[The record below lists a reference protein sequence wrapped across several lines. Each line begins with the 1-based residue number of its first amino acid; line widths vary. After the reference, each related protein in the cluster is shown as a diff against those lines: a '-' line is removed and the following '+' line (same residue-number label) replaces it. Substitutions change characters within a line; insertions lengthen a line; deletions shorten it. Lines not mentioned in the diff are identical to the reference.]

1 VYRHIL
7 NLLGEYCGSKAEYV
21 LALGLVVLATA
32 VLLLLSRAW
41 RRGVAE
47 AEERGGWRGIVLGL
61 ANGLFSLVLGAAI
74 VAALGGSLLV
84 QSGLFNERHGQ
95 MTQTNYDTIKTN
107 WGPPHE
113 QNELRVAHY
122 ITEEQTFFLFK
133 DGRTISEEELSTGKA
148 KPADKPEGEADDETA
163 GDDKSAGQAPIKI
176 KRKVRKPVPQNSI
189 VSGKVAVDVRMNYR
203 QKGSAFYTC
212 YEDAWTLEYT
222 VKNRSDKATE
232 AEFKFPMPADQGVY
246 DKLEIAVDGKNWMEN
261 LVLKDN
267 AQTWKMP
274 MQPGQTTV
282 VRIAYASRG
291 MDYLRYTPATMATR
305 EEYKVAMRIYPSVK
319 RGDEPA
325 KGRQQFAWKDMG
337 LPVGSM
343 TPPVIKESSAVG
355 EPLTL
360 EWDMKAAATTL
371 GMGVILPEIKQPGY
385 FGARLLHEAP
395 LGLLLLAASL
405 VVTWMLLG
413 RDSDLFSLAVL
424 VIAYYLFYT
433 FAAYLSDHLTWFP
446 ACFMLAA
453 LATMLLSALY
463 LWLGWGR
470 TFAAHQTVALVAVF
484 TIYYPLAALMDENTT
499 GLMNQILYWGLA
511 LYAALLAVV
520 GNVINFRRS
529 RKAEPRA

>member
-1 VYRHIL
+1 
-7 NLLGEYCGSKAEYV
+7 
-21 LALGLVVLATA
+21 
-32 VLLLLSRAW
+32 
-41 RRGVAE
+41 
-47 AEERGGWRGIVLGL
+47 
-61 ANGLFSLVLGAAI
+61 
-74 VAALGGSLLV
+74 
-84 QSGLFNERHGQ
+84 
-95 MTQTNYDTIKTN
+95 
-107 WGPPHE
+107 
-113 QNELRVAHY
+113 
-122 ITEEQTFFLFK
+122 
-133 DGRTISEEELSTGKA
+133 
-148 KPADKPEGEADDETA
+148 
-163 GDDKSAGQAPIKI
+163 
-176 KRKVRKPVPQNSI
+176 
-189 VSGKVAVDVRMNYR
+189 
-203 QKGSAFYTC
+203 
-212 YEDAWTLEYT
+212 
-222 VKNRSDKATE
+222 
-232 AEFKFPMPADQGVY
+232 MPADQGVY

-343 TPPVIKESSAVG
+343 TPPIIKESSAVG

-511 LYAALLAVV
+511 LYAALLAVA

>member
-7 NLLGEYCGSKAEYV
+7 NLLEEYCGSKAEIV
-21 LALGLVVLATA
+21 LALGLIILATA
-32 VLLLLSRAW
+32 ILLLLSRAW
-41 RRGVAE
+41 RRGVAD
-47 AEERGGWRGIVLGL
+47 AQERGGWRGIGLGL
-61 ANGLFSLVLGAAI
+61 ANGLLSLALGAAI

-113 QNELRVAHY
+113 QRELLVNHY
-122 ITEEQTFFLFK
+122 ITEDQTFFLFK
-133 DGRTISEEELSTGKA
+133 DGRTISEEELSAGKA
-148 KPADKPEGEADDETA
+148 KPAAEKADEDSA
-163 GDDKSAGQAPIKI
+163 DDKSAGQAPIKI

-189 VSGKVAVDVRMNYR
+189 VSGKVSVDVRMNYR

-212 YEDAWTLEYT
+212 YEDVWTLEYA

-232 AEFKFPMPADQGVY
+232 AELKFPMPADQGVY
-246 DKLEIAVDGKNWMEN
+246 DKLEIVVDGKNWMEN

-274 MQPGQTTV
+274 MTPGQTTA
-282 VRIAYASRG
+282 VRITYASRG

-305 EEYKVAMRIYPSVK
+305 EEYKVAMRIYPSAK
-319 RGDEPA
+319 RGEEPA

-343 TPPVIKESSAVG
+343 TPPVIKESSADG

-413 RDSDLFSLAVL
+413 RDSDLFSLAILVL
-424 VIAYYLFYT
+424 AYYLFYT
-433 FAAYLSDHLTWFP
+433 FSAYLSDHLTWFP

-453 LATMLLSALY
+453 LATLTLSGLY

-470 TFAAHQTVALVAVF
+470 TFAAHQTMALVAVF

-511 LYAALLAVV
+511 LYAAMLAVV
-520 GNVINFRRS
+520 GNVLTLRQT
-529 RKAEPRA
+529 RKAA

>member
-21 LALGLVVLATA
+21 LVLGLVVLATA
-32 VLLLLSRAW
+32 ILLLLSRAW
-41 RRGVAE
+41 RRWVAE
-47 AEERGGWRGIVLGL
+47 AEERGGWRGVVLGL

-84 QSGLFNERHGQ
+84 QSGLFTERHGQ
-95 MTQTNYDTIKTN
+95 MTQTNYETIKTN

-113 QNELRVAHY
+113 QRELAVTHY

-133 DGRTISEEELSTGKA
+133 DGRTVSEEELSAGTA
-148 KPADKPEGEADDETA
+148 KPALKADGEAADE
-163 GDDKSAGQAPIKI
+163 GAGQAPIKI

-212 YEDAWTLEYT
+212 YDDAWTLEYA
-222 VKNRSDKATE
+222 VKNRSERATE
-232 AEFKFPMPADQGVY
+232 AELKFPMPADQGVY
-246 DKLEIAVDGKNWMEN
+246 DKLAIAVDGKNWMEN

-282 VRIAYASRG
+282 VRIAYESRG

-305 EEYKVAMRIYPSVK
+305 EEYKVAMRIYPNEK
-319 RGDEPA
+319 RGEEPA
-325 KGRQQFAWKDMG
+325 RGRRQFAWKDMG

-343 TPPVIKESSAVG
+343 TPPVIKESSADG

-413 RDSDLFSLAVL
+413 RESDLFSLAIL
-424 VIAYYLFYT
+424 VVAYYLFYT

-446 ACFMLAA
+446 ACFVLAA
-453 LATMLLSALY
+453 AATLLLAGLY
-463 LWLGWGR
+463 VWLGWGR
-470 TFAAHQTVALVAVF
+470 TCAAHQTMALVAVF
-484 TIYYPLAALMDENTT
+484 TIFYPLAALMDENTT

-520 GNVINFRRS
+520 GNVMNLRQG
-529 RKAEPRA
+529 RKAAK

>member
-7 NLLGEYCGSKAEYV
+7 NLLQEYCGSKAEYA
-21 LALGLVVLATA
+21 LALGLVILATA
-32 VLLLLSRAW
+32 ILLLLSRSW

-47 AEERGGWRGIVLGL
+47 AQERSGWRGIVLGL
-61 ANGLFSLVLGAAI
+61 VNGLFSLVLGAAI
-74 VAALGGSLLV
+74 VATLGGSLLV

-113 QNELRVAHY
+113 QRELLVNHY

-133 DGRTISEEELSTGKA
+133 DGRTISEEELSAGKA
-148 KPADKPEGEADDETA
+148 KPAAKPDGEQADDGS
-163 GDDKSAGQAPIKI
+163 GDGTGAGQAPIKI

-212 YEDAWTLEYT
+212 YEDAWTLEYA

-246 DKLEIAVDGKNWMEN
+246 DKLDIAVDGKNWMEN

-305 EEYKVAMRIYPSVK
+305 EEYKVAMHIYPSVK

-325 KGRQQFAWKDMG
+325 KGRRQFAWKDMG

-343 TPPVIKESSAVG
+343 TPPVIKESSADD

-413 RDSDLFSLAVL
+413 RNSDLFSLAIL
-424 VIAYYLFYT
+424 VVAYYLFYT

-453 LATMLLSALY
+453 LATMLLSCLY
-463 LWLGWGR
+463 LWLGWGK

-520 GNVINFRRS
+520 GNVMNLRQT
-529 RKAEPRA
+529 RKAKT